1 MATNTQLRNILRT
14 IVIIDKEAKCK
25 DNQQH
30 NLTSGLNDFIE
41 LKIKDLTDMRY
52 IYRTKGN
59 VTDKIPFVVIS
70 TRRLKCV
77 LHWVQDYVRCNELID
92 PSNIFSER
100 VNLVLQR
107 DGDRKICI
115 DQKDINSTISKPGKF
130 IKEQDGIFVKLYPLI
145 FILFYLELLKLLC
158 LTSSDHETL

>member
-52 IYRTKGN
+52 IYIGLKG
-59 VTDKIPFVVIS
+59 T
-70 TRRLKCV
+70 L
-77 LHWVQDYVRCNELID
+77 LI
-92 PSNIFSER
+92 
-100 VNLVLQR
+100 
-107 DGDRKICI
+107 
-115 DQKDINSTISKPGKF
+115 KF
-130 IKEQDGIFVKLYPLI
+130 HSL
-145 FILFYLELLKLLC
+145 LFQP
-158 LTSSDHETL
+158 DA